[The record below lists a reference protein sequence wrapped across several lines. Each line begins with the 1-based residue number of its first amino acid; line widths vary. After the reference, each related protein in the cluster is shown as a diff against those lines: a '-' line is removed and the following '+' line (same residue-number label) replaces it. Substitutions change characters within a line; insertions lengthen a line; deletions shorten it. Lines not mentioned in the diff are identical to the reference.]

1 MFLYVETYSP
11 TMRRNEVQEHN
22 EQDNEAYVREVH
34 DKGLQFDLGTMS
46 RRRMLAAAGAVGA
59 VGALA
64 SVGLAGA
71 AQAALEE
78 VESETAGPFPAD
90 GSNGPDVRVE
100 SGIVRSD
107 IRPSFG
113 DSTGVAA
120 GVLLKFSLV
129 VVDLTGAPLPNA
141 AIYAWHCDRDGLYSL
156 YSSGITDEN
165 YLRGI
170 QVTDAAGSITFT
182 SIFPGCYSG
191 RWPHIHFEVYSS
203 LSDATGG
210 AGPIRKTSQIAIP
223 EAAAQTVYATTA
235 YRSSLR
241 NLRRV
246 SLSSD
251 MVFGDDNAARE
262 LATITGDVTNGYV
275 STLTIAV
282 DPTNVES
289 GGRLSS

>member
-1 MFLYVETYSP
+1 
-11 TMRRNEVQEHN
+11 VQEHS
-22 EQDNEAYVREVH
+22 ELDNEAYVREVH

-46 RRRMLAAAGAVGA
+46 RRRMLAAVGGVGA
-59 VGALA
+59 AGALA
-64 SVGLAGA
+64 SIGLGQSA
-71 AQAALEE
+71 AEAALAE

-107 IRPSFG
+107 IRSSFG
-113 DSTGVAA
+113 SSTTTAA
-120 GVLLKFSLV
+120 GILLKFSLTV
-129 VVDLTGAPLPNA
+129 LDLAGAPIPNA
-141 AIYAWHCDRDGLYSL
+141 ALYVWHCDRDGLYSL
-156 YSSGITDEN
+156 YSSGVTDEN

-170 QVTDAAGSITFT
+170 QVTDAAGVVTFT

-203 LSDATGG
+203 LADATSGTG
-210 AGPIRKTSQIAIP
+210 LIRKTSQIAIT
-223 EAAAQTVYATTA
+223 EASADTVYATTA
-235 YRSSLR
+235 YASSRR

-246 SLSSD
+246 SLSTD
-251 MVFGDDNAARE
+251 MVFGDDDAARE
-262 LATITGDVTNGYV
+262 LATITGDITNGFV

-289 GGRLSS
+289 SSRLSS